1 MELMKTLDDA
11 WNSQDWKTFE
21 ERHADNVAVFWPGQP
36 EPTRRVHRHR
46 EESIQFFK
54 AFPDNHLVNNPYKIQ
69 FYKDDYTCS
78 VADFAGTFKG
88 PMKGLN
94 GQMIQPTIDILSS
107 FYSVFAKVRKE
118 YAAILD
124 LNIERFNNDLF
135 SHVYAGRI
143 HEDFISGIRSGV
155 KGNPTNAARL
165 YYYRRSS

>member
-36 EPTRRVHRHR
+36 EPTRGVHNHR
-46 EESIQFFK
+46 EESVQFFK

-78 VADFAGTFKG
+78 VADFTGTFKG

-94 GQMIQPTIDILSS
+94 GQMI
-107 FYSVFAKVRKE
+107 
-118 YAAILD
+118 
-124 LNIERFNNDLF
+124 
-135 SHVYAGRI
+135 H
-143 HEDFISGIRSGV
+143 
-155 KGNPTNAARL
+155 PTNKKFHIEFCTVAHWKNGKILEERL
-165 YYYRRSS
+165 FYDLLGMMIQIGAVPTNT